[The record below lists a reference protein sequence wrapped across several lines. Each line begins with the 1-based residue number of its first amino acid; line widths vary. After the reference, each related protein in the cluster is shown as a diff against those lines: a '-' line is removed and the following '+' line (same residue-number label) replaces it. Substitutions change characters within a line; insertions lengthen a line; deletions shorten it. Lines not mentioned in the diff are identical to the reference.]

1 MVGWKYLQRHLNV
14 EIIFIFSSEWF
25 ITLCYVQ
32 FVYIWVD
39 CVNVFMYFLFCSRC
53 FFTPTS
59 RVYAC
64 LSSPLPCC
72 VLCSS
77 VPRCSS
83 WHPWRSLRLALY
95 TRLLMLGRYKKR
107 WGRKGAAGECG
118 GTQSALW
125 IWEKSKRRRRKKS
138 QGTIIGESNEMYQ
151 WLNYSPSRTPWQ
163 LNWAFLPPLIVHG
176 AVSGTLQRPFNFGR
190 PGEPVEQPAGGAVHP
205 LLGGQGRGVPQVVR
219 RADPARDPLAA
230 SAEGGSGQP
239 EASWARSVTEGM
251 EPGVLWPET
260 GPNRVNERTGLL
272 VGRRKDWQ
280 HPWGSNSDDVQ
291 RRMCYMREHYM

>member
-1 MVGWKYLQRHLNV
+1 MFFL
-14 EIIFIFSSEWF
+14 
-25 ITLCYVQ
+25 
-32 FVYIWVD
+32 
-39 CVNVFMYFLFCSRC
+39 YFLFCSWC

-59 RVYAC
+59 PVYPARHHRC
-64 LSSPLPCC
+64 HAVSCAL
-72 VLCSS
+72 LCRAAPPDTPGDHWGS
-77 VPRCSS
+77 
-83 WHPWRSLRLALY
+83 RSTPVYWCWA
-95 TRLLMLGRYKKR
+95 GIKKD
-107 WGRKGAAGECG
+107 GGGDSQCIVDMRKV
-118 GTQSALW
+118 QK
-125 IWEKSKRRRRKKS
+125 EKREGKKS
-138 QGTIIGESNEMYQ
+138 QETITGESNEMYQ
-151 WLNYSPSRTPWQ
+151 WLNYSPSHTPWQ
-163 LNWAFLPPLIVHG
+163 LNWAFLPPLVVHG

-219 RADPARDPLAA
+219 RTDAAWDPLAA

-251 EPGVLWPET
+251 EPRVLWPET

-280 HPWGSNSDDVQ
+280 HPWGSNIDDVQ